1 MGERSVSELVALAGG
16 GDQAAWRELVD
27 RYSGLVWSV
36 ARSHNLNH
44 SDAAEVSQTTWLR
57 LVEHLSRLRDPERV
71 GGWLAATARHE
82 SARVLRRAGRE
93 ILDDAPADDAR
104 LGDPGPSPEAL
115 FLESERRELLRN
127 GLAKLGV
134 RCRRLLRVL
143 ATTPPPSY
151 AEVSDALGIPVGSIG
166 PTRARCLEN
175 LRRVLATDFAA
186 EDAVPHP
193 RGTA

>member
-1 MGERSVSELVALAGG
+1 MSELVGLAAD
-16 GDQAAWRELVD
+16 GDQGAWRELVG

-36 ARSHNLNH
+36 ARSHNLSH
-44 SDAAEVSQTTWLR
+44 TDADEVSQTTWLR
-57 LVEHLSRLRDPERV
+57 LVEHLGRLRDPERV

-93 ILDDAPADDAR
+93 VLEDSPQEDVEFGNPEPGPEAR
-104 LGDPGPSPEAL
+104 L
-115 FLESERRELLRN
+115 LESERRELLMK
-127 GLAKLGV
+127 GLAELSD

-143 ATTPPPSY
+143 ASAPPPSY

-175 LRRVLATDFAA
+175 LRRILVAQG
-186 EDAVPHP
+186 AVPHP
-193 RGTA
+193 GGGS